1 MLLVRLHLLVILQV
15 PADIFIFPDLSVN
28 MHMGHQKTDGAQRW
42 DMFQQAGRYTEIS
55 ESFLKLQVL
64 RNNLQM

>member
-28 MHMGHQKTDGAQRW
+28 MGHQKTDGAQRW
-42 DMFQQAGRYTEIS
+42 DMFQQAGRHTEIS
-55 ESFLKLQVL
+55 ETFLKLQVL